1 VGTAADVI
9 PGLDLTWQQPGVRPQ
24 DDLFRH
30 VNGRWLDEVPI
41 PPDRATCGTL
51 RDLQDTVE
59 QQLRD
64 IAERAAAGPA
74 ADGSDERKI
83 GDLYASFLN
92 VELAER
98 LGLAPVRP
106 DLDAI
111 ARAGS
116 VTSLARVLGRLQ
128 RAGVPGVL
136 QVSVGPDARRPDR
149 YLLHL
154 GQGGLGLPD
163 ESYYR
168 AESFA
173 AVRMSY
179 REHLARVLGLAELA
193 DPGGVA
199 DRIIALETRIASW
212 HRDRVRARD
221 VVQGYTLASR
231 AGLGELAPG
240 FPWDAWLDGLGAPAP
255 ALAEVVIRQ
264 PEFLHALSAAFEEAA
279 RSPAAL
285 ADWRSWL
292 AWRVLRAMS
301 PLLSRDFAA
310 ENFAFYQG
318 TLAGVG
324 QQPERW
330 KRGLRVVESA
340 FGQALGRIYV
350 ARHFPPQSRDQ
361 VLELVA
367 GLVEAH
373 RRGIEALEWMS
384 PPTKERALGKLAAFT
399 SKIGYPDREGGRG
412 GGRGDYGPVQI
423 RRDDL
428 AGNVRR
434 ANAAEMERQF
444 GKLGG
449 PVDRSEWLM
458 TPQTVNALYDRGLNQ
473 ITFPAAI
480 LQPPLF
486 SPDADPAV
494 NYGAIGAVIG
504 HELCH
509 GFDDQGSRY
518 DGAGNLA
525 EWWTESDRA
534 AYDERTAALIAQFGA
549 LAPAQAPAR
558 RVNGA
563 LTLGENIGDLGGL
576 IVAYRAYLLSL
587 DGREPPVIGGLTGPQ
602 RFFLSWARIWRGK
615 VREAE
620 AIRRLA
626 NDPHSPRELRCNA
639 IARNLDEFHQAFGVQ
654 PGDGMWLAPAERVR
668 IW

>member
-1 VGTAADVI
+1 VSTATDAI
-9 PGLDLTWQQPGVRPQ
+9 PGLDLAWRHPGVRPQ

-30 VNGRWLDEVPI
+30 VNGRWLDEVRI
-41 PPDRATCGTL
+41 PEDRATCGTQ
-51 RDLQDTVE
+51 RDLGDAAE
-59 QQLRD
+59 RQLRD

-74 ADGSDERKI
+74 PEGSDERKV
-83 GDLYASFLN
+83 GDLYTSFLD
-92 VELAER
+92 EKLTER

-111 ARAGS
+111 AGADS
-116 VTSLARVLGRLQ
+116 VTSLARLLGRLQ
-128 RAGVPGVL
+128 RIGVPGVL
-136 QVSVGPDARRPDR
+136 HVNISPDARRSDR

-168 AESFA
+168 ADSFA
-173 AVRMSY
+173 AGRVSY
-179 REHLARVLGLAELA
+179 RVHLARMLELA
-193 DPGGVA
+193 DLADPDAAA
-199 DRIIALETRIASW
+199 DRIIALETQIASW
-212 HRDRVRARD
+212 HWDRVRARD
-221 VVQGYTLASR
+221 VVKGYTLVDR
-231 AGLGELAPG
+231 AGLKELAPG
-240 FPWDAWLDGLGAPAP
+240 FPWDAWLDGLGAPRT

-264 PEFLHALSAAFEEAA
+264 PGFLHALSAAFEEAA

-285 ADWRSWL
+285 AHWRSWL
-292 AWRVLRAMS
+292 AWGLLRAMS
-301 PLLSRDFAA
+301 PLLSRAFAA
-310 ENFAFYQG
+310 ENFAFYQA
-318 TLAGVG
+318 TLAGVR

-330 KRGLRVVESA
+330 KRGLQVVESA
-340 FGQALGRIYV
+340 LGHALGRIYV
-350 ARHFPPQSRDQ
+350 AEHFPPHSRDR

-367 GLVEAH
+367 RLVDAH
-373 RRGIEALEWMS
+373 RQGIEALEWMS
-384 PPTKERALGKLAAFT
+384 PPTKARALGKLAAFT
-399 SKIGYPDREGGRG
+399 SKIGYPDRWR
-412 GGRGDYGPVQI
+412 DYGPVRI

-428 AGNVRR
+428 VGNVRR
-434 ANAAEMERQF
+434 ANAAEMDRQL

-449 PVDRSEWLM
+449 PVDRAEWLM
-458 TPQTVNALYDRGLNQ
+458 TPQTVNAYYDPGLNQ
-473 ITFPAAI
+473 VTFPAAI

-509 GFDDQGSRY
+509 GFDDQGARY

-534 AYDERTAALIAQFGA
+534 AFDERAAALIAQFSA
-549 LAPAQAPAR
+549 LAPAQAPSR

-563 LTLGENIGDLGGL
+563 LTVGENIGDLGGL
-576 IVAYRAYLLSL
+576 IVSYRAYLLSL

-626 NDPHSPRELRCNA
+626 LDPHSPRELRCNA
-639 IARNLDEFHQAFGVQ
+639 IARNLDEFHQAFGVR
-654 PGDGMWLAPAERVR
+654 PGDGMWLAPDQRVR